1 MVAAAVRRHRSP
13 AELWMPG
20 WARREMSEYTR
31 FLEGSERDFAR
42 AQTPAERLHLDV
54 LLLLPMLAIMTTGL
68 FVLFSASDGDWGT
81 VNRQIRNFLVGSA
94 VLLVVAQIR
103 LDTLQRWAPTLYLGA
118 LLLLL
123 LVPFFGV
130 GAKGAQRWLSL
141 GFIRLQPSEIIKI
154 AMPLMVAAW
163 VVRHALP
170 PRPSTTVTALLI
182 IALPAAAIATQP
194 DLGTAILVGASGA
207 FVVFM
212 AGVSWWQIFSG
223 ALAALACIWPA
234 WLFLLR
240 DYQKQRILTLFD
252 PEADRLGAGWNI
264 IQSKTAIG
272 SGGWSG
278 KGYLEGTQSRLDFLP
293 ESQTDFIIAVLAE
306 EWGLRGVLLL
316 LLLYVLVV
324 ARGLWISFTAQTSY
338 GRLLA
343 SAITLTFGVYVVVNM
358 GMVAGILPVVGVP
371 LPFVSFGGTSI
382 VTLLLGF
389 GILSAIS
396 TERRVLSR

>member
-1 MVAAAVRRHRSP
+1 
-13 AELWMPG
+13 
-20 WARREMSEYTR
+20 MSEYTR
-31 FLEGSERDFAR
+31 FLEGSDRDFAK
-42 AQTPAERLHLDV
+42 AQTLTERLRLDV
-54 LLLLPMLAIMTTGL
+54 LLLLPMLAIMTPGL
-68 FVLFSASDGDWGT
+68 FVLFSASDGDWDT
-81 VNRQIRNFLVGSA
+81 VNRQIRNFLIGLA
-94 VLLVVAQIR
+94 VLMVVAQIR

-118 LLLLL
+118 LFLLL

-141 GFIRLQPSEIIKI
+141 GFIRFQPSEIMKI

-163 VVRHALP
+163 VVRSALP
-170 PRPSTTVTALLI
+170 PRPTTTGTALLI
-182 IALPAAAIATQP
+182 IALPAAAIAIQP

-252 PEADRLGAGWNI
+252 PEADKLGAGWNI

-278 KGYLEGTQSRLDFLP
+278 KGYLQGTQSHLDFLP

-316 LLLYVLVV
+316 LLLYGLVV

-338 GRLLA
+338 GRLLS

-396 TERRVLSR
+396 TEKRVLS

>member
-1 MVAAAVRRHRSP
+1 
-13 AELWMPG
+13 
-20 WARREMSEYTR
+20 MSEYTR
-31 FLEGSERDFAR
+31 FLEGSDRDFAR

-54 LLLLPMLAIMTTGL
+54 VLLLPMLAIMTTGL
-68 FVLFSASDGDWGT
+68 FALFSASDGDWGT
-81 VNRQIRNFLVGSA
+81 VNRQIRNFVVGFA

-103 LDTLQRWAPTLYLGA
+103 LDTLQRSAPTLYLGA

-141 GFIRLQPSEIIKI
+141 GFIRFQPSEIMKI

-278 KGYLEGTQSRLDFLP
+278 KGYLQGSQSRLDFLP

-316 LLLYVLVV
+316 LLLYVFVV

-396 TERRVLSR
+396 TEKRVLSR

>member
-1 MVAAAVRRHRSP
+1 
-13 AELWMPG
+13 
-20 WARREMSEYTR
+20 MSEYAR
-31 FLEGSERDFAR
+31 FLEGSSRDLAR
-42 AQTPAERLHLDV
+42 ARTPAERLHLDIF
-54 LLLLPMLAIMTTGL
+54 LITPTLAIMVMGL
-68 FVLFSASDGDWGT
+68 FVLFSASDSDWDT
-81 VNRQIRNFLVGSA
+81 VNRQIRNFVIGYGVFLVA
-94 VLLVVAQIR
+94 AQVR
-103 LDTLQRWAPTLYLGA
+103 SDTLQRWAPALYFGA
-118 LLLLL
+118 LFLLL
-123 LVPFFGV
+123 LVPFVGV
-130 GAKGAQRWLSL
+130 GSKGAQRWLSL
-141 GFIRLQPSEIIKI
+141 GLIRFQPSEIMKI
-154 AMPLMVAAW
+154 AMPLAVAAW
-163 VVRHALP
+163 VVRLGLP
-170 PRPSTTVTALLI
+170 PRPSVTLTALLI
-182 IALPAAAIATQP
+182 IGFPAAAIAAQP
-194 DLGTAILVGASGA
+194 DLGTAILVAASGG

-212 AGVSWWQIFSG
+212 AGISWWQLLSG

-252 PEADRLGAGWNI
+252 PDADRLGAGWNI

-278 KGYLEGTQSRLDFLP
+278 KGWLEGTQSQLDFLP

-306 EWGLRGVLLL
+306 ELGFRGVLVLLL
-316 LLLYVLVV
+316 LYGLVV
-324 ARGLWISFTAQTSY
+324 IRGLWISFTAQTSY

-343 SAITLTFGVYVVVNM
+343 SAITLTFCVYVIVNM

-396 TERRVLSR
+396 TEKRIISQ

>member
-1 MVAAAVRRHRSP
+1 
-13 AELWMPG
+13 
-20 WARREMSEYTR
+20 MSEYAR
-31 FLEGSERDFAR
+31 FLEGSSRDLAR
-42 AQTPAERLHLDV
+42 ARTPAERLHLDIF
-54 LLLLPMLAIMTTGL
+54 LIAPMLAIMVMGL
-68 FVLFSASDGDWGT
+68 FVLFSASDSDWDT
-81 VNRQIRNFLVGSA
+81 VNRQIRNFVIGYGVFLVA
-94 VLLVVAQIR
+94 AQIR
-103 LDTLQRWAPTLYLGA
+103 PDTLQRWAPALYLGA
-118 LLLLL
+118 LFLLL
-123 LVPFFGV
+123 LVPFVGV
-130 GAKGAQRWLSL
+130 GSKGAQRWLSL
-141 GFIRLQPSEIIKI
+141 GVIRFQPSEIMKI
-154 AMPLMVAAW
+154 AMPLAVAAW
-163 VVRHALP
+163 VVRLGLP
-170 PRPSTTVTALLI
+170 PRPSVTLTALLI
-182 IALPAAAIATQP
+182 IGFPAAAIATQP
-194 DLGTAILVGASGA
+194 DLGTAILVAASGG

-212 AGVSWWQIFSG
+212 AGISWWQLLLG

-252 PEADRLGAGWNI
+252 PDADRLGAGWNI

-278 KGYLEGTQSRLDFLP
+278 KGWLEGTQSQLDFLP

-306 EWGLRGVLLL
+306 ELGFRGVLVLLL
-316 LLLYVLVV
+316 LYGLVV
-324 ARGLWISFTAQTSY
+324 IRGLWISFTAQTSY

-343 SAITLTFGVYVVVNM
+343 SAITLTFCVYVIVNM

-396 TERRVLSR
+396 TEKRIISQ

>member
-1 MVAAAVRRHRSP
+1 
-13 AELWMPG
+13 
-20 WARREMSEYTR
+20 MSEYTR

-54 LLLLPMLAIMTTGL
+54 VVLLPILAIMTTGL

-81 VNRQIRNFLVGSA
+81 VNRQIRNFVVGFA

-170 PRPSTTVTALLI
+170 PRPSTTVMALLI
-182 IALPAAAIATQP
+182 IVLPAAAIATQP

-223 ALAALACIWPA
+223 ALVALACIWPA

-278 KGYLEGTQSRLDFLP
+278 KGFLQGTQSRLDFLP

-306 EWGLRGVLLL
+306 EWGFRGVLLL
-316 LLLYVLVV
+316 LLLYFLVV

-396 TERRVLSR
+396 TEKRVLSR

>member
-1 MVAAAVRRHRSP
+1 
-13 AELWMPG
+13 
-20 WARREMSEYTR
+20 MSDYTR
-31 FLEGSERDFAR
+31 FFEGSDRDFAR
-42 AQTPAERLHLDV
+42 TQTPAERLHLDV
-54 LLLLPMLAIMTTGL
+54 MLLLPMLAIMTTGL
-68 FVLFSASDGDWGT
+68 FVLFSASDGDWDT
-81 VNRQIRNFLVGSA
+81 VNRQIRNFVVGFA
-94 VLLVVAQIR
+94 VLLVVAQVR

-141 GFIRLQPSEIIKI
+141 GFIRFQPSEIMKI

-163 VVRHALP
+163 VVRYALP

-182 IALPAAAIATQP
+182 IVLPAAAIATQP

-223 ALAALACIWPA
+223 VMATLLCIWPA

-252 PEADRLGAGWNI
+252 PEADKLGAGWNI

-278 KGYLEGTQSRLDFLP
+278 KGYLQGTQSQLDFLP

-316 LLLYVLVV
+316 LLLYGLVV

-343 SAITLTFGVYVVVNM
+343 SSITLMFGVYVVVNM

-382 VTLLLGF
+382 VTLLLSF

-396 TERRVLSR
+396 TEKRVLSR

>member
-1 MVAAAVRRHRSP
+1 
-13 AELWMPG
+13 
-20 WARREMSEYTR
+20 MSEYTR
-31 FLEGSERDFAR
+31 FFEGSDRDFAK
-42 AQTPAERLHLDV
+42 AQTLTERLRLDV
-54 LLLLPMLAIMTTGL
+54 LLLLPMLAIMATGL
-68 FVLFSASDGDWGT
+68 FVLFSASDGDWDT
-81 VNRQIRNFLVGSA
+81 VNRQIRNFLIGLA
-94 VLLVVAQIR
+94 VLMVVAQIR

-118 LLLLL
+118 LFLLL

-130 GAKGAQRWLSL
+130 GVKGAQRWLSL
-141 GFIRLQPSEIIKI
+141 GFIRFQPSEIMKI

-163 VVRHALP
+163 VVRSALP
-170 PRPSTTVTALLI
+170 PRPTTTGTALLI
-182 IALPAAAIATQP
+182 IALPAAAIAAQP

-252 PEADRLGAGWNI
+252 PEADKLGAGWNI

-278 KGYLEGTQSRLDFLP
+278 KGYLQGTQSHLDFLP

-316 LLLYVLVV
+316 LLLYGLVV
-324 ARGLWISFTAQTSY
+324 ARGLWISFTTQTSY

-396 TERRVLSR
+396 SEKRVLS

>member
-1 MVAAAVRRHRSP
+1 
-13 AELWMPG
+13 
-20 WARREMSEYTR
+20 MSEYTR
-31 FLEGSERDFAR
+31 FLEGSDRDFAK
-42 AQTPAERLHLDV
+42 AQTLTERLRLDV

-68 FVLFSASDGDWGT
+68 FVLFSASDGDWDT
-81 VNRQIRNFLVGSA
+81 VNRQIRSFLIGFA
-94 VLLVVAQIR
+94 VLVVAAQIR

-118 LLLLL
+118 LFLLL

-141 GFIRLQPSEIIKI
+141 GFIRFQPSEIMKI

-163 VVRHALP
+163 VVRSALP
-170 PRPSTTVTALLI
+170 PRPTTTGTALLI

-252 PEADRLGAGWNI
+252 PEADKLGAGWNI

-278 KGYLEGTQSRLDFLP
+278 KGYLQGTQSHLDFLP

-316 LLLYVLVV
+316 LLLYGLVV
-324 ARGLWISFTAQTSY
+324 ARGLRISFRAQTSY

-396 TERRVLSR
+396 TEKRVLS

>member
-1 MVAAAVRRHRSP
+1 
-13 AELWMPG
+13 
-20 WARREMSEYTR
+20 MSDYTR
-31 FLEGSERDFAR
+31 FFEGSDRDFAR
-42 AQTPAERLHLDV
+42 TQTPAERLHLDV
-54 LLLLPMLAIMTTGL
+54 MLLLPMLAIMTTGL
-68 FVLFSASDGDWGT
+68 FVLFSASDGDWDT
-81 VNRQIRNFLVGSA
+81 VNRQIRNFLVGFA
-94 VLLVVAQIR
+94 VLLVVAQVR

-141 GFIRLQPSEIIKI
+141 GFIRFQPSEIMKI

-163 VVRHALP
+163 VVRYALP

-182 IALPAAAIATQP
+182 IVLPAAAIATQP

-223 ALAALACIWPA
+223 ALAALVCIWPA
-234 WLFLLR
+234 WLLLLR

-252 PEADRLGAGWNI
+252 PEADKLGAGWNI

-278 KGYLEGTQSRLDFLP
+278 KGYLQGTQSQLDFLP

-316 LLLYVLVV
+316 LLLYGLVV

-343 SAITLTFGVYVVVNM
+343 SSITLMFGVYVVVNM

-382 VTLLLGF
+382 VTLLLSF

-396 TERRVLSR
+396 TEKRVLSR

>member
-1 MVAAAVRRHRSP
+1 
-13 AELWMPG
+13 
-20 WARREMSEYTR
+20 MSEYTR

-54 LLLLPMLAIMTTGL
+54 VLLLPMLAIMTTGL

-81 VNRQIRNFLVGSA
+81 VNRQIRNFLVGFA

-103 LDTLQRWAPTLYLGA
+103 LDTLQRWAPALYLGA
-118 LLLLL
+118 LFLLL

-182 IALPAAAIATQP
+182 IVLPAAAIATQP

-278 KGYLEGTQSRLDFLP
+278 KGYLQGTQSRLDFLP

-396 TERRVLSR
+396 TEKRVLSR

>member
-1 MVAAAVRRHRSP
+1 
-13 AELWMPG
+13 
-20 WARREMSEYTR
+20 MSEYTR
-31 FLEGSERDFAR
+31 FLEGSDRDFAK
-42 AQTPAERLHLDV
+42 AQTLTERLRLDV
-54 LLLLPMLAIMTTGL
+54 LLLLPMLAIMTPGL
-68 FVLFSASDGDWGT
+68 FVLFSASDGDWDT
-81 VNRQIRNFLVGSA
+81 VNRQIRNFLIGLA
-94 VLLVVAQIR
+94 VLMVVAQIR

-118 LLLLL
+118 LFLLL

-141 GFIRLQPSEIIKI
+141 GFIRFQPSEIMKI

-163 VVRHALP
+163 VVRSALP
-170 PRPSTTVTALLI
+170 PRPTTTGTALLI
-182 IALPAAAIATQP
+182 IALPAAAIAIQP

-252 PEADRLGAGWNI
+252 PEADKLGAGWNI

-278 KGYLEGTQSRLDFLP
+278 KGYLQGTQSHLDFLP

-316 LLLYVLVV
+316 LLLYGLVV

-338 GRLLA
+338 GRLLS
-343 SAITLTFGVYVVVNM
+343 SAITLTFAVYVVVNM

-396 TERRVLSR
+396 TEKRVLS

>member
-1 MVAAAVRRHRSP
+1 
-13 AELWMPG
+13 
-20 WARREMSEYTR
+20 MSEYTR
-31 FLEGSERDFAR
+31 FFEGSARDFAK
-42 AQTPAERLHLDV
+42 AQTPAERLRLDV

-68 FVLFSASDGDWGT
+68 FVLFSASDGDWDT
-81 VNRQIRNFLVGSA
+81 VNRQIRNFMIGFA
-94 VLLVVAQIR
+94 VLMVVAQIR

-130 GAKGAQRWLSL
+130 GVKGAQRWLSL
-141 GFIRLQPSEIIKI
+141 GFIRFQPSEIMKI

-163 VVRHALP
+163 VVRQALP
-170 PRPSTTVTALLI
+170 PRPTATVTALLI

-194 DLGTAILVGASGA
+194 DLGTAILVGTSGA

-223 ALAALACIWPA
+223 ALAMLACIWPA

-278 KGYLEGTQSRLDFLP
+278 KGYLQGTQSHLDFLP

-306 EWGLRGVLLL
+306 EWGFRGVLLL
-316 LLLYVLVV
+316 LFLYGLVV
-324 ARGLWISFTAQTSY
+324 ARGLWISFSAQTSY

-382 VTLLLGF
+382 VSLLLGF
-389 GILSAIS
+389 GIVSAIS
-396 TERRVLSR
+396 TEKRVLS

>member
-1 MVAAAVRRHRSP
+1 
-13 AELWMPG
+13 
-20 WARREMSEYTR
+20 MSEYTR
-31 FLEGSERDFAR
+31 FLEGSDRDFAR
-42 AQTPAERLHLDV
+42 AQTPAKRLHLDLV
-54 LLLLPMLAIMTTGL
+54 LLTPMLAIMTTGL
-68 FVLFSASDGDWGT
+68 FVLFSASDGDWDT
-81 VNRQIRNFLVGSA
+81 VNRQIRNFVVGFV
-94 VLLVVAQIR
+94 VLLVVAQVRI
-103 LDTLQRWAPTLYLGA
+103 DTLQRWAPTLYLGA

-141 GFIRLQPSEIIKI
+141 GFIRFQPSEIMKI

-182 IALPAAAIATQP
+182 IVLPAAAIATQP

-223 ALAALACIWPA
+223 ALAAMVCIWPA

-278 KGYLEGTQSRLDFLP
+278 KGYLQGTQSHLDFLP

-316 LLLYVLVV
+316 LLLYGLVV

-382 VTLLLGF
+382 VTLLLSF

-396 TERRVLSR
+396 TEKRVLSR

>member
-1 MVAAAVRRHRSP
+1 
-13 AELWMPG
+13 
-20 WARREMSEYTR
+20 MSEYTR
-31 FLEGSERDFAR
+31 FLEGSDRDFAN
-42 AQTPAERLHLDV
+42 AQTLAERLRLDV

-68 FVLFSASDGDWGT
+68 FVLFSASDGDWDT
-81 VNRQIRNFLVGSA
+81 VNRQIRNFVVGFA
-94 VLLVVAQIR
+94 VLLVVAQVR

-141 GFIRLQPSEIIKI
+141 GFIRFQPSEIMKI

-182 IALPAAAIATQP
+182 IVLPAAAIATQP

-223 ALAALACIWPA
+223 ALAALVCIWPA

-240 DYQKQRILTLFD
+240 DYQKQRILTLVD

-278 KGYLEGTQSRLDFLP
+278 KGYLQGTQSHLDFLP

-316 LLLYVLVV
+316 LLLYGLVV

-382 VTLLLGF
+382 VTLLLSF

-396 TERRVLSR
+396 TEKRVLSR

>member
-1 MVAAAVRRHRSP
+1 
-13 AELWMPG
+13 
-20 WARREMSEYTR
+20 MSEYTR
-31 FLEGSERDFAR
+31 FLEGSGRDFAR

-54 LLLLPMLAIMTTGL
+54 MLLLPMLAIMTTGL

-81 VNRQIRNFLVGSA
+81 VNRQIRNFVVGFA

-141 GFIRLQPSEIIKI
+141 GFIRFQPSEIMKI

-170 PRPSTTVTALLI
+170 PRPSTSVTALLI

-223 ALAALACIWPA
+223 AMAALACIWPA

-278 KGYLEGTQSRLDFLP
+278 KGYLQGTQSHLDFLP

-316 LLLYVLVV
+316 LLLYGLVV

-396 TERRVLSR
+396 TEKRVLSR